1 MAHLPLIKNR
11 SSSLDKKSFSNSE
24 NIRSTKYNRIID
36 LSSVYVQIISQ
47 IQSILKNKL
56 NLFSGEGRVKSYS
69 FPAEVDNE
77 DTQNHHFIKN
87 F

>member
-77 DTQNHHFIKN
+77 DT
-87 F
+87 